1 VSGLRER
8 HFVGGATAA
17 CAVCCAAPVIGF
29 LGVAG
34 FAATAVTLAFAGV
47 VSAIVVGLAALVA
60 LLVRRSRARRATCAP
75 ATTTEPVVLQMRQTR
90 TNDSIRTPRGVRA
103 STRLRPTH
111 SPNGTTG
118 QRHERALRVPSAR
131 ADLAA

>member
-75 ATTTEPVVLQMRQTR
+75 ATTTEPVVLHASDRHQELHLNSAWSAGAT
-90 TNDSIRTPRGVRA
+90 TNA
-103 STRLRPTH
+103 LA
-111 SPNGTTG
+111 
-118 QRHERALRVPSAR
+118 QRHDRSA
-131 ADLAA
+131 A